1 MLARLGTWLGGRGA
15 APVAPPAPPTP
26 PLAPPPAGAFL
37 LPAEPLS
44 TRPLL
49 AERSA
54 PLRDA
59 RRDRV
64 AEVDAA
70 VAALRAEGRLRPDQQ
85 DYAALHRARFAEA
98 AEAIARILG
107 PHPAW
112 PRCRVLEVGS
122 SITPMLYRRLF
133 PDLRLSSACLFRH
146 PQLEGVVEE
155 AVQVDLEKLDLREGP
170 ALPLSGLDMVMLCE
184 VLEHLVVNP
193 ANLFRALAG
202 SLGPGGVLYVTTPN
216 FFRQA
221 ARAAL
226 AAGRNPQP
234 IIPEAATPAERF
246 HHHVREYAMAE
257 LLAAMEAA
265 GLAVEVAYYSDC
277 WDDPSRAAAMPADA
291 LGNLVI
297 VGRMPGT
304 PVAES
309 APAPVAVAKT
319 APPAPAPVPVVP
331 PGPPS
336 RPARYPLTALAARN
350 GAKRLSRP
358 DGVPY
363 MQVLGLLHRALPARR
378 YFEIGVRSGASLA
391 LARNRAIGVDPVLDL
406 VPQAVRDRPGVQLF
420 AMTSDAFFAA
430 HSPRTLLGGRLDLA
444 FVDGMHHHEFVV
456 RDVMNCESQMQPG
469 GAIVLHDILPQS
481 IAIARRLALLPNGE
495 YESFEG
501 AWTGDVWR
509 ALRVLRRWRPDL
521 RITVLDAP
529 PTGLAV
535 LTGLDPASTVL
546 RDNLPAILAEEEA
559 AGNTEDGWWEQ
570 VRGIEL
576 VNTRRLTDPAALRE
590 AIGLPP
596 APQP

>member
-1 MLARLGTWLGGRGA
+1 LL
-15 APVAPPAPPTP
+15 PPD
-26 PLAPPPAGAFL
+26 PLA
-37 LPAEPLS
+37 

-54 PLRDA
+54 ALRGA
-59 RRDRV
+59 RRDRL
-64 AEVDAA
+64 AEVDTAI
-70 VAALRAEGRLRPDQQ
+70 AALRAEGRLRPDQQ
-85 DYAALHRARFAEA
+85 DYAARHRARFAEA
-98 AEAIARILG
+98 AEAIARSLG

-133 PDLRLSSACLFRH
+133 PDLRLASACLFRH
-146 PQLEGVVEE
+146 PQLDGVVEE

-170 ALPLSGLDMVMLCE
+170 ALPLRGLDMVMLCE
-184 VLEHLVVNP
+184 VLEHLVVSP

-234 IIPEAATPAERF
+234 IIPEGAAPAERF

-265 GLAVEVAYYSDC
+265 GLAVEAAYYSDC

-297 VGRMPGT
+297 MGRLPGT
-304 PVAES
+304 PVADAQPVP
-309 APAPVAVAKT
+309 APAAPAPLPTPAPAMPVAVA
-319 APPAPAPVPVVP
+319 APA
-331 PGPPS
+331 GPPP
-336 RPARYPLTALAARN
+336 RPARYRLLDLAARN
-350 GAKRLSRP
+350 GAKRLARP
-358 DGVPY
+358 DGLPY
-363 MQVLGLLHRALPARR
+363 MQVLGLLHRALPGRR
-378 YFEIGVRSGASLA
+378 YIEIGVRSGASLA
-391 LARNRAIGVDPVLDL
+391 LARNRAIGVDPALDL
-406 VPQAVRDRPGVQLF
+406 VPQAVRDRPGTQLF
-420 AMTSDAFFAA
+420 AMTSDDFFAA
-430 HSPRTLLGGRLDLA
+430 HNPRTLLGGRLDLA

-456 RDVMNCESQMQPG
+456 RDVMNCEAQMRPE

-495 YESFEG
+495 FESFEG

-509 ALRVLRRWRPDL
+509 VLRVLRRWRPEL

-546 RDNLPAILAEEEA
+546 RDNLAAILAEEEA

-576 VNTRRLTDPAALRE
+576 VNTRRLADPAALRE

-596 APQP
+596 APARP